1 MFSPKSSTFQTDPDA
16 LDLRAHRR
24 KSVFKTALIYP
35 VLHEASFT
43 ITNISNHGVN
53 GRTAFSLS
61 LREQLHFSFDGTDFL
76 TAEVRW
82 TNGQQTGLLA
92 EDQLLWSGANDALLE
107 KLTDTHEI
115 RESRLMVEIA
125 GTLVKSA
132 PAMVG
137 TVRNISDQGMMIELG
152 NLREG
157 TRLLVKARGK
167 GARMGRVQ
175 WQSAGM
181 VGVFFE
187 GKNIT

>member
-1 MFSPKSSTFQTDPDA
+1 MFAPRSSTFQTDPDA
-16 LDLRAHRR
+16 MDLRAHRR
-24 KSVFKTALIYP
+24 KPVFMTALIYP
-35 VLHEASFT
+35 VLDEASFT

-61 LREQLHFSFDGTDFL
+61 LREQVHFSFDGTDFL

-82 TNGQQTGLLA
+82 TNGQQARLLA

-115 RESRLMVEIA
+115 RESRLKVEIA
-125 GTLVKSA
+125 ATLLKSA

-137 TVRNISDQGMMIELG
+137 TVRNISDQGMMIEVG
-152 NLREG
+152 RLREG

-167 GARMGRVQ
+167 GTRMGRVK

-187 GKNIT
+187 DAT